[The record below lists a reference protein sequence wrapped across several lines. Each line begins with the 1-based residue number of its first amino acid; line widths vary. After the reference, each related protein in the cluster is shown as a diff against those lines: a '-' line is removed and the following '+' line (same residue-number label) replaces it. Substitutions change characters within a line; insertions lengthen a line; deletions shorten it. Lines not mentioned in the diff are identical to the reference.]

1 MGTRS
6 PARIA
11 RLTRGVVAGIAVAAL
26 GSAAGAFDGVAP
38 AGPCAQ
44 DLRGF
49 RPPVVTSGGAAP
61 SPSLTDVA
69 GGPGT
74 SPGQTGGSGSP
85 ASSTQTGG
93 SGGPAGSAPTGG
105 SATSVAIGAPR
116 TRLTPT
122 QVAAGPTSPFLGPAQ
137 PGVMRGVGPCDNPG
151 SGCMGPVQAAPTA
164 AAAAPGSVFLQQ
176 HGGQGGGGG
185 GFFPGTKP

>member
-6 PARIA
+6 PTRIA

-61 SPSLTDVA
+61 SPALTDVA
-69 GGPGT
+69 GGPGA
-74 SPGQTGGSGSP
+74 SSAQPGGTGSP
-85 ASSTQTGG
+85 TG
-93 SGGPAGSAPTGG
+93 SAQAGGTGNPTGSAPTGG

-137 PGVMRGVGPCDNPG
+137 PGVMRGVGPCDTPG
-151 SGCMGPVQAAPTA
+151 SGCMGPVQVSPTA
-164 AAAAPGSVFLQQ
+164 AAPAPAAVFLQQ
-176 HGGQGGGGG
+176 PGGQGGGGG

>member
-61 SPSLTDVA
+61 SPAVTDVA
-69 GGPGT
+69 GGPGA
-74 SPGQTGGSGSP
+74 SSAQTGGTGSP
-85 ASSTQTGG
+85 T
-93 SGGPAGSAPTGG
+93 GSAPTGS

-151 SGCMGPVQAAPTA
+151 SGCMGPVQVSPTA
-164 AAAAPGSVFLQQ
+164 AAPAPAAVFLQQ
-176 HGGQGGGGG
+176 PGGQGGGGS